1 MLERD
6 YEIAKYS
13 IETIGN
19 RHSFDRKEINPY
31 KNIAKVQKKCN
42 HMWQNDTD
50 AIYFGP
56 KGKRRCAIC
65 GKEF

>member
-6 YEIAKYS
+6 YEIARKS
-13 IETIGN
+13 MNTIGS
-19 RHSFDRKEINPY
+19 RHSFDGEEINPY
-31 KNIAKVQKKCN
+31 HNIAKVQRKCN
-42 HMWQNDTD
+42 HMWQNETD

-56 KGKRRCAIC
+56 NGKRKCAIC